1 MTALSPSWALCTFN
15 TSTSGAPSADPVQA
29 LHRLKDVANINLPI
43 DDAAV
48 DSGPYEIPLTMAQQ
62 PTPVGT
68 YLGSVA
74 MARGNTIELRVGAY
88 TLASDAAQYAL
99 WWNTSGVKEYFASSE
114 TISVAV
120 QCGRIVIDGTW
131 ANNH

>member
-15 TSTSGAPSADPVQA
+15 TSTSGAPPTDPVQA
-29 LHRLKDVANINLPI
+29 LHRLQDVANINLPI
-43 DDAAV
+43 DGAAV

-88 TLASDAAQYAL
+88 TLASDAAQYA
-99 WWNTSGVKEYFASSE
+99 AR
-114 TISVAV
+114 ISDP
-120 QCGRIVIDGTW
+120 R
-131 ANNH
+131 